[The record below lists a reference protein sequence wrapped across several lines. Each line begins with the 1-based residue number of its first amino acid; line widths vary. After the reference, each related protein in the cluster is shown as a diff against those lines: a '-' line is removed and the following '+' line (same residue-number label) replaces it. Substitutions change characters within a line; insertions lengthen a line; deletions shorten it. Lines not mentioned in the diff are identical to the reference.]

1 MYKIDHKNLRAKI
14 KNLFLKTMICFS
26 GCLMSSASL
35 QKLFCEVCSALNCS
49 FEELV
54 REKVVFPSYSSA
66 IFPSLCPSFKWIFHA
81 TINQFRKVTNSFRG
95 AAAASSA
102 STAVSPGNPTWPAG
116 RQVAA
121 TGFGRISPFLSVH
134 KTFSRIDHILG
145 YKFSLGKFK
154 KN

>member
-1 MYKIDHKNLRAKI
+1 MLRSKSLRTDRKFSTINMKKNQFTLKALMEVRIKHKYHLLRKMQVI
-14 KNLFLKTMICFS
+14 LT
-26 GCLMSSASL
+26 
-35 QKLFCEVCSALNCS
+35 
-49 FEELV
+49 
-54 REKVVFPSYSSA
+54 
-66 IFPSLCPSFKWIFHA
+66 KWIFHA